1 MVARQIQPKPDNRGP
16 RPKLL
21 HQHNTSNTSNTSSI
35 TGTARKPHPHRD
47 GYTGSDNPIRCYED
61 VLALQVEAE
70 DRRLQARAEKMKAE
84 SQKHSCIEDN
94 ETTPWLE
101 FTKWPELFVN
111 RPIEIITA
119 TARLPSRSSWNN
131 EGYLLGD
138 WRGSPV

>member
-1 MVARQIQPKPDNRGP
+1 
-16 RPKLL
+16 
-21 HQHNTSNTSNTSSI
+21 
-35 TGTARKPHPHRD
+35 
-47 GYTGSDNPIRCYED
+47 
-61 VLALQVEAE
+61 
-70 DRRLQARAEKMKAE
+70 MKAE

-111 RPIEIITA
+111 RPIEIITT

-138 WRGSPV
+138 WRGSPVYSSAVTERRIRLLMTGVDDMFDRASATLACWLIARIILRLFNSSQM